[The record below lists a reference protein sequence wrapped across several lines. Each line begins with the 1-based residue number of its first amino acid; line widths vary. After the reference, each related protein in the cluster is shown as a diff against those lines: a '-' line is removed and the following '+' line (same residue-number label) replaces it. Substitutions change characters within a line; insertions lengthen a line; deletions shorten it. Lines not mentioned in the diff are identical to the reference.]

1 MSCTLQATISKP
13 STSIASEMSID
24 EKLLEGLI
32 AQNRKAQ
39 RSVFDKYKSMMM
51 GICMRYCKSRDE
63 AEDVM
68 MEGFMTI
75 FSESHTFRKD
85 GAFEQWMKRIM
96 INTAINNYR
105 KNLKHYFHADID
117 DVDEHTMIQQETAE
131 NYSTR
136 DLMKVLQQLPEGYRV
151 VFNLYAVEGFKHH
164 EIARMLNIT
173 VGTSKSQ
180 LSKARRML
188 QGKIKK

>member
-1 MSCTLQATISKP
+1 
-13 STSIASEMSID
+13 MSID

-180 LSKARRML
+180 LSKARRKL